1 MSALAFW
8 TWAAIAVLVAG
19 STAVFAWFL
28 ADALRGRA
36 RGRQT
41 GAGRPSGGGPGARL
55 PHDGDSGA
63 DPS

>member
-36 RGRQT
+36 RGGKT
-41 GAGRPSGGGPGARL
+41 GASIE
-55 PHDGDSGA
+55 D
-63 DPS
+63 